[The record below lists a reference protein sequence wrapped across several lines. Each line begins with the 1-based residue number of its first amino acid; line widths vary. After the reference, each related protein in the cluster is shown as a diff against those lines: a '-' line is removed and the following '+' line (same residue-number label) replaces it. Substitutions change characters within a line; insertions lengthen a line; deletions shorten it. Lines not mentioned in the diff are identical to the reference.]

1 MSDSY
6 YLLNDTAGMSTNR

>member
-6 YLLNDTAGMSTNR
+6 YLLNDIAEMTTNR